1 MGSEGNVKYFYDTVN
16 EFNNHS
22 ESNALFY
29 LVILCSKSLSISR
42 GDAFPNSANSIFLAQ
57 VRATQVLSQIL
68 NSILTMQ
75 KIAFV
80 KNYFS
85 NLLK

>member
-1 MGSEGNVKYFYDTVN
+1 M
-16 EFNNHS
+16 
-22 ESNALFY
+22 
-29 LVILCSKSLSISR
+29 CSRSLSISR

-68 NSILTMQ
+68 NSILKMQ

-85 NLLK
+85 NLLKQARVENLSNSEAIQYFWF